1 MGIPIGGGSAT
12 EANSAPD
19 EGRSWQMLGFG
30 PKFGH
35 KKEQVIA
42 PLSVQ
47 ERGPSRPP
55 VLNNVVEFSLR
66 NKLAVHRIV

>member
-1 MGIPIGGGSAT
+1 MRPYGSVRGASG
-12 EANSAPD
+12 N
-19 EGRSWQMLGFG
+19 GRPYRDSWQMLGFG
-30 PKFGH
+30 AKFGH

-55 VLNNVVEFSLR
+55 VLNNIVEFSLR